1 MKLKVLGG
9 AKEGA
14 EIPLKKDQFLIGRSK
29 ECTLRAGSEA
39 ISRKHCLIALSEGR
53 VTIRDLGSRNGTI
66 VNDRKIDGETSLNHG
81 DEIRVGPLKFRFEA
95 AELKSG
101 KQPKVASV
109 AEAVGRAASQ
119 AKSSEKTGDGV
130 FEDDI
135 SKWLV
140 GPSHSDLASNET
152 QTMQLD
158 ETRAA
163 GLKSVRLES
172 EGKAEAQPLEEE
184 DVLGHTLLEG
194 AEAQDAENPGD
205 SAKKSGK
212 AKPGKLPPLPPKSQ
226 AKDSREAAADILRQ
240 MSRRR

>member
-39 ISRKHCLIALSEGR
+39 ISRKHCLIALADGR
-53 VTIRDLGSRNGTI
+53 ATIRDLGSRNGTI
-66 VNDRKIDGETSLNHG
+66 VNEKKIGGETSLNHG
-81 DEIRVGPLKFRFEA
+81 DEIQVGPLKFRFEA
-95 AELKSG
+95 AEIKSG
-101 KQPKVASV
+101 KQPKVANV
-109 AEAVGRAASQ
+109 ADAVGRAASQ
-119 AKSSEKTGDGV
+119 AKSTERGSEGV

-135 SKWLV
+135 SKWLI

-163 GLKSVRLES
+163 GLKSVRLDQAAAGEP
-172 EGKAEAQPLEEE
+172 ETLEEE
-184 DVLGHTLLEG
+184 DLERTLAGGED
-194 AEAQDAENPGD
+194 ADDQDAQ
-205 SAKKSGK
+205 KKAGK
-212 AKPGKLPPLPPKSQ
+212 KQPGKLPPLPPKSQ